1 MFGGSAIVFQYSFGL
16 VAVFDFIESNTDI
29 AVNICKQSYVFGK
42 EGV

>member
-1 MFGGSAIVFQYSFGL
+1 L
-16 VAVFDFIESNTDI
+16 TFIESNTDI